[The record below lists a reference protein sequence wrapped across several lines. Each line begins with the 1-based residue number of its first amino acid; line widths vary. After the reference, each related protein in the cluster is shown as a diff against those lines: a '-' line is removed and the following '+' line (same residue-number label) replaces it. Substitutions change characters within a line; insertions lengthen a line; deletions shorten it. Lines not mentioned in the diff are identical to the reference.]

1 MRRTRQARFQLFPTG
16 LNPSTLMFFIQA
28 GVHAPAARVASS
40 RQCVF
45 MQCSIVGVALHVSF
59 TYHINP
65 MPSVHAC
72 MHGHGHDHD
81 HGGCG
86 GPFGPHNAQSPGF
99 HRPQGRSCR
108 GCRTHAH
115 AEPPARNGMFPRV
128 GSWPEG
134 LYFLDRA
141 GRVGRRP
148 RGLPSLYAQLCIC
161 SSAALQLCPNS
172 ATLHLQL
179 CSSAALQLSSSVA
192 LQLCSAASAAL
203 SAPHVCNYRIRHIMQ
218 LCTCTALNLHKS
230 ESAQPASEFAQHSNS
245 SSTAFQ

>member
-72 MHGHGHDHD
+72 MHGHGHDDHD
-81 HGGCG
+81 HGGRG

-108 GCRTHAH
+108 SCRTHAH
-115 AEPPARNGMFPRV
+115 AAPPARNGMFPRV
-128 GSWPEG
+128 GSWPEAFRRTLFPGPSGPSRTAAAG
-134 LYFLDRA
+134 LAVSACAALH
-141 GRVGRRP
+141 
-148 RGLPSLYAQLCIC
+148 LQLS
-161 SSAALQLCPNS
+161 SSAALSKLCNS
-172 ATLHLQL
+172 ASAALQL
-179 CSSAALQLSSSVA
+179 CSSAALQLCSSATVQRCICSSVSSA
-192 LQLCSAASAAL
+192 RLQLPYTPYYATM
-203 SAPHVCNYRIRHIMQ
+203 H
-218 LCTCTALNLHKS
+218 LHSSK
-230 ESAQPASEFAQHSNS
+230 PA
-245 SSTAFQ
+245 